1 MHKLLVSQ
9 GNHKLGKDTLI
20 LNMTSATKCPS
31 KALGLCKIP
40 GKCYAMK
47 AERMYPRVLPYRTKQ
62 AEYWDKNGPIKIA
75 ADLREEIKRHT
86 KSRIKYIRI
95 AEAGDFRT
103 QADVT
108 KLYIIA
114 DLLAD
119 TGVIIYGYTAR
130 KDLEFP
136 YGPPNLVLNGS
147 GFMLD
152 NMFTAVDPKTM
163 SNYQVKCAGNCR
175 ICSLCKAAGKQDI
188 KVAMH

>member
-1 MHKLLVSQ
+1 MLISQ

-20 LNMTSATKCPS
+20 LNMTSATDCPS
-31 KALGLCKIP
+31 RALGLCSLP
-40 GKCYAMK
+40 SKCYAMK
-47 AERMYPRVLPYRTKQ
+47 AERMYKAVLPYRRRQ
-62 AEYWDKNGPIKIA
+62 AEYWDKHGPIKIA
-75 ADLREEIKRHT
+75 SDLREELGRHT
-86 KSRIKYIRI
+86 KSPIKFIRI
-95 AEAGDFRT
+95 SEAGDFRA

-130 KDLEFP
+130 KDLQFP
-136 YGPPNLVLNGS
+136 FGPSNLVLNGS

-152 NMFTAVDPKTM
+152 NMFTATDPKLLK
-163 SNYQVKCAGNCR
+163 NYQVVCAGNCR

-188 KVAMH
+188 KVGLH